1 MMDFFSSFLLFVL
14 CCLLHHLTNYKKK
27 TQKKTWMLITVKF
40 GFNTIHKT
48 SSVIAIQITT
58 SPECQLFCSL
68 FMPISSQ
75 IINHQSGDRKS
86 IDPNFLFS
94 VFLLQHYLT
103 LPLFLVGH
111 DIGYYGPPFFP
122 VGSNFC
128 ASVYVHSCISGD
140 VSQPSASLPSSTA
153 FAIYHA
159 FCDYTL

>member
-1 MMDFFSSFLLFVL
+1 MICLGKDTVWKFVQKLFEQFLRFLLSLYLPNHSLTVSFSIL
-14 CCLLHHLTNYKKK
+14 IYLPLSLYLSLSIYLSFYLLIL
-27 TQKKTWMLITVKF
+27 
-40 GFNTIHKT
+40 
-48 SSVIAIQITT
+48 
-58 SPECQLFCSL
+58 
-68 FMPISSQ
+68 
-75 IINHQSGDRKS
+75 
-86 IDPNFLFS
+86 PN
-94 VFLLQHYLT
+94 LLLT

-111 DIGYYGPPFFP
+111 DVGYYGPPFFP